1 MNSTFKIAK
10 WEVMRNLTNKQFII
24 GLILTPLIMVAFI
37 AFPILIEQ
45 FNKPEQMVYQVVDQV
60 GILPMLQRLMPEH
73 ITLEPSSDQA
83 AAEAAVEESEADGYL
98 LLDSEFLTTGQAQ
111 LYYENSNQEA
121 FGTLSSALTVIL
133 QQVRLEQSELD
144 STQLAYLTE
153 PAALVSIAI
162 DEADAP
168 NAQRILV
175 SAVAIVI
182 IYILIFSS
190 GSMLMMSALQERRD
204 RMAEVILS
212 SIRAS
217 DLMKGKILGHFF
229 LGIIQLV
236 FWTALALPA
245 LIYFTDFPVLEA
257 LATANLPLILF
268 FGLFGYLL
276 IAALFIGVGAT
287 MEDVQQAG
295 NSQGMVI
302 MLPAMAFLF
311 ISPVVHNPN
320 GVVSQFASLF
330 PFTSWV
336 IIIIRDAIAPVSTWQ
351 IVLSGA
357 ILLVTTAL
365 LTLMAAKI
373 FRVGMLMY
381 GKNATPREIIKW
393 LRYKDI

>member
-1 MNSTFKIAK
+1 
-10 WEVMRNLTNKQFII
+10 
-24 GLILTPLIMVAFI
+24 
-37 AFPILIEQ
+37 
-45 FNKPEQMVYQVVDQV
+45 
-60 GILPMLQRLMPEH
+60 
-73 ITLEPSSDQA
+73 
-83 AAEAAVEESEADGYL
+83 
-98 LLDSEFLTTGQAQ
+98 
-111 LYYENSNQEA
+111 
-121 FGTLSSALTVIL
+121 
-133 QQVRLEQSELD
+133 
-144 STQLAYLTE
+144 
-153 PAALVSIAI
+153 
-162 DEADAP
+162 
-168 NAQRILV
+168 
-175 SAVAIVI
+175 
-182 IYILIFSS
+182 
-190 GSMLMMSALQERRD
+190 
-204 RMAEVILS
+204 MAEVILS